1 MLIPDTVDIA
11 NKTFTTQP
19 IPDNIQYRLNKLF
32 KKRVSFYEIA
42 PERNEKI
49 TLISRVIGP
58 YAINTMIRL
67 SRFYQ
72 SPDFK
77 KEVDKIRKFKIP
89 DMGVTVD
96 DVVKA
101 LQKRNIKV
109 YLHGGLIRDMFMGVK
124 STDIDLI
131 FDADV
136 GKIEPICKEEGYPCA
151 DIMIRE
157 QYINFGKEK
166 GASLEGSNF
175 KNSYLV
181 QLYAR
186 EATVNDFSYDLQN
199 DIIIDAGG
207 YGLQDVL
214 YRKIRLTPYPHQ
226 WKIWAKDPKKPFRYF
241 KLIQKGFKPMHP
253 GINDFIVNYITDN
266 YDTIYGKEISKNY
279 PIKWMKKI
287 LVSTITNGVVE
298 PDGKYHFG
306 PNEHKL
312 IPFLDTIKQHLPP
325 EVFQKILSNFSKED
339 LKKFKDKKVASNIT
353 SLIKNS
359 SKQSSV
365 KTLKSSNKS
374 GNKSSNKSM
383 IKSKTKKS
391 NVVSGVGKDDNVKKT
406 KKTKKS
412 KTIKK

>member
-19 IPDNIQYRLNKLF
+19 IPDNIQYRLNRLF

-49 TLISRVIGP
+49 TLISRIIGP

-157 QYINFGKEK
+157 QYVNFGKEK

-287 LVSTITNGVVE
+287 LVSTITNGIVE
-298 PDGKYHFG
+298 PDGTYHFG

-353 SLIKNS
+353 SLIKS
-359 SKQSSV
+359 LSKQSSV
-365 KTLKSSNKS
+365 KSLKTTT
-374 GNKSSNKSM
+374 KSSNKSM

-391 NVVSGVGKDDNVKKT
+391 NVVSGVGKDDNVKKS

-412 KTIKK
+412 KVSLKK

>member
-1 MLIPDTVDIA
+1 MSIPETVDIT

-19 IPDNIQYRLNKLF
+19 IPDNIQFRLNRLF

-49 TLISRVIGP
+49 TLISRIIGP

-72 SPDFK
+72 SPDFT

-109 YLHGGLIRDMFMGVK
+109 YLHGGLIRDIFLGVK
-124 STDIDLI
+124 STDIDLV
-131 FDADV
+131 FDVDV
-136 GKIEPICKEEGYPCA
+136 AKIEPICQEEGYPCA

-157 QYINFGKEK
+157 QYINFGVEK
-166 GASLEGSNF
+166 GASLEGSNL

-181 QLYAR
+181 PLYAR

-207 YGLQDVL
+207 HGLQDVL

-226 WKIWAKDPKKPFRYF
+226 WKYWAKDWKKPFRYF

-266 YDTIYGKEISKNY
+266 YDTVYDKEIAKNY
-279 PIKWMKKI
+279 PIKRMKHF
-287 LVSTITNGVVE
+287 LVSTITNGIIN
-298 PDGKYHFG
+298 PDGSYHFG
-306 PNEHKL
+306 PNEHKIISYL
-312 IPFLDTIKQHLPP
+312 EVLKQHLPT

-339 LKKFKDKKVASNIT
+339 LKKFKDRKVASNIT
-353 SLIKNS
+353 SLIKS
-359 SKQSSV
+359 SSTKSSV
-365 KTLKSSNKS
+365 KSLKTTTKSSNKS
-374 GNKSSNKSM
+374 
-383 IKSKTKKS
+383 IVKSKTKKS
-391 NVVSGVGKDDNVKKT
+391 NVVSGVGKEENIKKS

-412 KTIKK
+412 KVSLKN

>member
-1 MLIPDTVDIA
+1 
-11 NKTFTTQP
+11 
-19 IPDNIQYRLNKLF
+19 
-32 KKRVSFYEIA
+32 
-42 PERNEKI
+42 
-49 TLISRVIGP
+49 
-58 YAINTMIRL
+58 MIRL

-72 SPDFK
+72 SPDFT

-109 YLHGGLIRDMFMGVK
+109 YLHGGLIRDIFMGVK

-157 QYINFGKEK
+157 QYVNFGKEK

-181 QLYAR
+181 QLFAR

-226 WKIWAKDPKKPFRYF
+226 WK
-241 KLIQKGFKPMHP
+241 L
-253 GINDFIVNYITDN
+253 
-266 YDTIYGKEISKNY
+266 
-279 PIKWMKKI
+279 
-287 LVSTITNGVVE
+287 
-298 PDGKYHFG
+298 
-306 PNEHKL
+306 
-312 IPFLDTIKQHLPP
+312 
-325 EVFQKILSNFSKED
+325 
-339 LKKFKDKKVASNIT
+339 
-353 SLIKNS
+353 
-359 SKQSSV
+359 
-365 KTLKSSNKS
+365 
-374 GNKSSNKSM
+374 
-383 IKSKTKKS
+383 
-391 NVVSGVGKDDNVKKT
+391 
-406 KKTKKS
+406 
-412 KTIKK
+412 

>member
-11 NKTFTTQP
+11 NKTFSTQP
-19 IPDNIQYRLNKLF
+19 IPDNIQFRLNKLF

-49 TLISRVIGP
+49 TLISKMIGP

-72 SPDFK
+72 SPEFT
-77 KEVDKIRKFKIP
+77 KEINKIRNYKIP

-96 DVVKA
+96 DVVQS

-109 YLHGGLIRDMFMGVK
+109 FLHGGLIRDIFLGVK
-124 STDIDLI
+124 STDIDLV

-136 GKIEPICKEEGYPCA
+136 SKIVPICQEEGYPCA

-157 QYINFGKEK
+157 QYINFGKDK
-166 GASLEGSNF
+166 GASLEGSNL

-181 QLYAR
+181 PLYAR

-207 YGLQDVL
+207 HGLQDVL

-226 WKIWAKDPKKPFRYF
+226 WKLWAKDWKKPFRYF
-241 KLIQKGFKPMHP
+241 KLIQKGFKPMHT
-253 GINDFIVNYITDN
+253 GINDFVVNYITDN
-266 YDTIYGKEISKNY
+266 YDSVYDKEITKTY
-279 PIKWMKKI
+279 PIKRIKHF
-287 LVSTITNGVVE
+287 LVSTITNGVIN
-298 PDGKYHFG
+298 PDGSYQFG
-306 PNEHKL
+306 PNEHKI
-312 IPFLDTIKQHLPP
+312 IPYLEVLKQHLPP
-325 EVFQKILSNFSKED
+325 QIFQRILSSFSKDD

-353 SLIKNS
+353 SLLKS
-359 SKQSSV
+359 VSDKSSV
-365 KTLKSSNKS
+365 KVGKTTNKTKIKTHKSPSRLGK
-374 GNKSSNKSM
+374 GKKGKTKK
-383 IKSKTKKS
+383 ISKTKS
-391 NVVSGVGKDDNVKKT
+391 NN
-406 KKTKKS
+406 
-412 KTIKK
+412 

>member
-11 NKTFTTQP
+11 NKTFSTQP
-19 IPDNIQYRLNKLF
+19 IPDNIQFRLNRLF
-32 KKRVSFYEIA
+32 KKRVPFYEIA

-49 TLISRVIGP
+49 TLISRIIGP

-72 SPDFK
+72 SPEFT
-77 KEVDKIRKFKIP
+77 KEIKKIRNYKIP

-96 DVVKA
+96 DVVQA

-109 YLHGGLIRDMFMGVK
+109 FLHGGLIRDIFLGVK
-124 STDIDLI
+124 STDIDLV

-136 GKIEPICKEEGYPCA
+136 AKIEPICQEEGYPCA

-157 QYINFGKEK
+157 QYINFGKDK
-166 GASLEGSNF
+166 GASLEGSNL

-181 QLYAR
+181 PLYAR

-207 YGLQDVL
+207 HGLQDVL

-226 WKIWAKDPKKPFRYF
+226 WKFWAKDWKKPFRYF

-266 YDTIYGKEISKNY
+266 YDTIYDKEISKNY
-279 PIKWMKKI
+279 PIKRIKHF
-287 LVSTITNGVVE
+287 LVSTITNGTIN
-298 PDGKYHFG
+298 PNGSYQFG
-306 PNEHKL
+306 PNEHKI
-312 IPFLDTIKQHLPP
+312 IPYLDVLKQHLPP
-325 EVFQKILSNFSKED
+325 QIFQRILSSFSKDD

-353 SLIKNS
+353 SLIKS
-359 SKQSSV
+359 SSTKSSV
-365 KTLKSSNKS
+365 KSLKTTNKTKTLKQKTPSRLVKNK
-374 GNKSSNKSM
+374 KR
-383 IKSKTKKS
+383 KTKKKQ
-391 NVVSGVGKDDNVKKT
+391 V
-406 KKTKKS
+406 
-412 KTIKK
+412 